1 MKTGKADSIKF
12 INRDSFSPIGSISK
26 NLTCSVLDLLSYL
39 NSIIKPHGVGNC
51 LAAVL
56 FV

>member
-12 INRDSFSPIGSISK
+12 INKDSFSPIRSISK
-26 NLTCSVLDLLSYL
+26 NLTCSVLDLLSDL
-39 NSIIKPHGVGNC
+39 NSVVKPHGVGNC

-56 FV
+56 FL